1 MEPDWAAIEA
11 AGLFADAPDR
21 DERRELLAWLVSQ
34 GFTFDELV
42 SAHARGDL
50 IRAAGERHIRPGARA
65 MTLAQLADRLDCDVA
80 VVRRIWRSLGAVDP
94 GPDVLVASE
103 DDLDMVRIALSWAEI
118 FGEDTVFALVR
129 RIGALLERASEAMS
143 AAAIGAAPDIST
155 LVSGSE
161 VVTAKAYE
169 AIASLVP
176 DIGRMLDLAFRHHIE
191 GVRVLFEES
200 GAGAD
205 GRPWLTLGVG
215 FADLSGYTSTSLT
228 LDLDE
233 LAALVGAFEAR
244 AAEVVAEH
252 GGRVVKFVGDAAL
265 FVSSDPDA
273 LAEMAT
279 ALVQTATGTTTLP
292 ARVGLTYGTVV
303 ARDGDFFGPAVNLAA
318 RLVDVAQ
325 QQSVVIDEG
334 LRAALD
340 PARWSSTAL
349 APQSLR
355 GIPEPVPV
363 FGLRPA

>member
-1 MEPDWAAIEA
+1 VDPDWAAIEA

-21 DERRELLAWLVSQ
+21 DGRRELLGWLSAL
-34 GFTFDELV
+34 GFTFEELV
-42 SAHARGDL
+42 SAHERGDL

-65 MTLAQLADRLDCDVA
+65 LTLTQVAQRLDRDVA
-80 VVRRIWRSLGAVDP
+80 SVQRIWRSLGAVDP
-94 GPDVLVASE
+94 GPEVLVASE
-103 DDLDMVRIALSWAEI
+103 DDVDMVRIALSWAEL
-118 FGEDTVFALVR
+118 FGEDTAFALVR
-129 RIGALLERASEAMS
+129 RVGALLERTSEAMS

-161 VVTAKAYE
+161 VVTAKAFE

-176 DIGRMLDLAFRHHIE
+176 GIGRMLDLAFRHHIDS
-191 GVRVLFEES
+191 VRVLFEES
-200 GAGAD
+200 GAGGE

-215 FADLSGYTSTSLT
+215 FADLSGYTSTALT

-233 LAALVGAFEAR
+233 LATLVGAFEAR

-265 FVSSDPDA
+265 FVSTSPEA

-279 ALVQTATGTTTLP
+279 ALVQTDAGTTLP

-318 RLVDVAQ
+318 RLVDVAEQ
-325 QQSVVIDEG
+325 QTVVADEG

-340 PARWSSTAL
+340 PSRWSWTAL
-349 APQSLR
+349 EPQALR
-355 GIPEPVPV
+355 GIPEPVPL
-363 FGLRPA
+363 FRLTRA